1 MSLTVSTTSLS
12 AEEQEQLQQTIEMFE
27 VIVQASPQDTQSLEI
42 LKDAYTRLGKPESLT
57 VARRLA
63 DTYRELGQLSQALL
77 EYENLLQRDSTNM
90 EVIAAIGEVE
100 EKLEKSGKK
109 VGAAPTGPIKL
120 DFGAVAGRPVT
131 TIPGEPGTLITTNQ
145 TQRYEGPAGP
155 GSSKKLDREGS
166 LDESN
171 EHLGKF
177 LTQNRLVSEEVVV
190 SALERISKKNKTR
203 KQNQLSMSLIDEI
216 CRRGSIDL
224 DQLLSGMLDR
234 SKFAYI
240 PLEYYEVDRAIVKM
254 LPEEITMARL
264 IVPFDVMSRTL
275 MIAMANPFDAEGK
288 ETVQQQLDYNIQWHL
303 ASPEA
308 INKVLAETYRIQNP
322 SANGSELR
330 LA

>member
-171 EHLGKF
+171 EQLGKF

-203 KQNQLSMSLIDEI
+203 KQNQLAMSLIDEI
-216 CRRGSIDL
+216 CRRGSIEL
-224 DQLLSGMLDR
+224 DQLLCGILDR

-240 PLEYYEVDRAIVKM
+240 PLEYYDVDRADREDAPGEPHHRPADRPFRYHEPHGDDRDGQS
-254 LPEEITMARL
+254 LRRARQGSRAATPRLQHPMAPRL
-264 IVPFDVMSRTL
+264 
-275 MIAMANPFDAEGK
+275 AGG
-288 ETVQQQLDYNIQWHL
+288 HL
-303 ASPEA
+303 QGARARPTASPE
-308 INKVLAETYRIQNP
+308 K
-322 SANGSELR
+322 
-330 LA
+330 